1 MVCMLSFYKAYRFLC
16 RIFIFKIGTQEVNHL
31 NIKEQLYN
39 LIFEALKE
47 AISAGE
53 LPEAEYPVIKIEY
66 PKEAKFGDYS
76 TPVALESARL
86 IKRSPLEIGEILKKH
101 LLKIDGLIGEIE
113 IVKPGFINIFISLS
127 YLKKITLDIIVKGE
141 EYGRRVKQN
150 PLKYNIEFV
159 SANPTGPLNV
169 VSARAAAIGDTI
181 SNLVEANGDYVDR
194 EFYVNDFGNQVN
206 LLGQS
211 VLSRIRELRGESTA
225 FPDDGYHG
233 GYIKDIAEWIIQN
246 HAPEFDALA
255 DEEGRVEFSASKAVE
270 YNVASQQR
278 DLSSFNV
285 NFKTWFRESTLH
297 KEGDVDKA
305 YRKLESGDFIFT
317 EDNKKFFRSTQFGD
331 DKDRVVVRDD
341 GRPTYLMA
349 DITYHY
355 DKIKRGYDR
364 IIDIWGPDHHGY
376 IARLSGAVQALGL
389 EKEKFRV
396 LISQQVN
403 LIMDGESVKMSKRLG
418 NFSTMKEL
426 IDEIGVDVSRYFFI
440 MRSLDSHLD
449 FDLSLAKKNSSE
461 NPVFYLQYA
470 HARICS
476 IFREAEKRGI
486 NSDVSDFNIEYLDN
500 KEAITLMKQMAKF
513 PEEIID
519 AAENFEP
526 HKIATFLMRLAQSYH
541 RFYTEHRILSDDPGN
556 TQASLALCRSIV
568 IVLKNGLKILGVSA
582 PEIM

>member
-1 MVCMLSFYKAYRFLC
+1 M
-16 RIFIFKIGTQEVNHL
+16 
-31 NIKEQLYN
+31 NIKEQLYS
-39 LIFEALKE
+39 LINSALKD
-47 AISAGE
+47 AVSNGE
-53 LPEAEYPVIKIEY
+53 LPDTDYPAIKIEY

-76 TPVALESARL
+76 TPIALESAKL
-86 IKRSPLEIGEILKKH
+86 IKRSPLEIGEILKKY
-101 LLKIDGLIGEIE
+101 LSKGNDIIGEIE
-113 IVKPGFINIFISLS
+113 IVKPGFINFFISLG
-127 YLKKITLDIIVKGE
+127 YLKKMTLHIIESGDMF
-141 EYGRRVKQN
+141 GRRTKQN

-181 SNLVEANGDYVDR
+181 ANLVEANGDFIDR

-211 VLSRIRELRGESTA
+211 VLSRILEIRGEATV
-225 FPDDGYHG
+225 FPEDGYHG
-233 GYIKDIAEWIIQN
+233 EYIRDIAAYIIQE
-246 HAPEFDALA
+246 HS
-255 DEEGRVEFSASKAVE
+255 VELGKLSSDDDKISFCSKKAIE
-270 YNVASQQR
+270 YNVSGQQR
-278 DLSSFNV
+278 DLSAFNV
-285 NFKTWFRESTLH
+285 NFRTWFRESTLH
-297 KEGDVDKA
+297 ERGEVEKA
-305 YRKLESGDFIFT
+305 YHKLESGNFIYS
-317 EDNKKFFRSTQFGD
+317 EDNKKIFKSTEFGD

-349 DITYHY
+349 DISYHF
-355 DKIKRGYDR
+355 DKIMRGYDR

-376 IARLSGAVQALGL
+376 IARLSGAVQALGF

-396 LISQQVN
+396 LIAQQVN

-418 NFSTMKEL
+418 NFSTMREL

-476 IFREAEKRGI
+476 IFREAEKREI
-486 NSDVSDFNIEYLDN
+486 KYNLSDFNLDYLDN
-500 KEAITLMKQMAKF
+500 REAVTLMKLMAKF

-541 RFYTEHRILSDDPGN
+541 RYYTEHRILSDDLDN
-556 TQASLALCRSIV
+556 TNAALALCKAIV

-582 PEIM
+582 PELM

>member
-1 MVCMLSFYKAYRFLC
+1 M
-16 RIFIFKIGTQEVNHL
+16 
-31 NIKEQLYN
+31 NIKEQLYSIIN
-39 LIFEALKE
+39 NALRD
-47 AISAGE
+47 AVNAGE

-66 PKEAKFGDYS
+66 PKDAKFGDYS
-76 TPVALESARL
+76 TPIALESAKL
-86 IKRSPLEIGEILKKH
+86 IKRSPLDIGEIFKKY
-101 LLKIDGLIGEIE
+101 LMNNVEIIGEIE
-113 IVKPGFINIFISLS
+113 IVKPGFINIFISS
-127 YLKKITLDIIVKGE
+127 HYLKKMMLHIIKSGE
-141 EYGRRVKQN
+141 EYGKRKKTV

-211 VLSRIRELRGESTA
+211 VLSRIHESKGEETA
-225 FPDDGYHG
+225 FPEDGYHG
-233 GYIKDIAEWIIQN
+233 EYIKDIANWIIEN
-246 HAPEFDALA
+246 HDHELQRLSA
-255 DEEGRVEFSASKAVE
+255 EEEKVKFCSMKAVE
-270 YNVASQQR
+270 FNVSGQQR

-285 NFKTWFRESTLH
+285 NFKRWFRESTLH
-297 KEGDVDKA
+297 ENGEVEKA
-305 YRKLESGDFIFT
+305 YHKLENGKYIYSDS
-317 EDNKKFFRSTQFGD
+317 ENKKIFRSTDFGD

-349 DITYHY
+349 DISYHY
-355 DKIKRGYDR
+355 DKITRGYDR

-376 IARLSGAVQALGL
+376 IARLSGAVQALGY

-396 LISQQVN
+396 LIAQQVN

-418 NFSTMKEL
+418 NFSTMREL
-426 IDEIGVDVSRYFFI
+426 IEEIGVDVSRYFFI

-476 IFREAEKRGI
+476 IFREAEKRGVQY
-486 NSDVSDFNIEYLDN
+486 DLSDFKIECLDN
-500 KEAITLMKQMAKF
+500 KEGVTLMKQMAKF

-526 HKIATFLMRLAQSYH
+526 HKIATYLMRLAQSYH
-541 RFYTEHRILSDDPGN
+541 RYYTEHRILSDDQDN
-556 TQASLALCRSIV
+556 TNAALALCKAIV
-568 IVLKNGLKILGVSA
+568 VVMKNGLKILGVSA
-582 PEIM
+582 PEVM

>member
-1 MVCMLSFYKAYRFLC
+1 
-16 RIFIFKIGTQEVNHL
+16 L
-31 NIKEQLYN
+31 NIKEQLYI
-39 LIFEALKE
+39 LINTAIKD

-53 LPEAEYPVIKIEY
+53 LPEADYPDVKIEY

-76 TPVALESARL
+76 TPVALESARI
-86 IKRSPLEIGEILKKH
+86 IKRSPFEIGEIIKKY
-101 LLKIDGLIGEIE
+101 LIKNDELIE
-113 IVKPGFINIFISLS
+113 NIEVVKPGFVNIFVSLG
-127 YLKKITLDIIVKGE
+127 YLKKFVSYIIESGE
-141 EYGRRVKQN
+141 QFGKRNKQE
-150 PLKYNIEFV
+150 PVKYNIEFV

-181 SNLVEANGDYVDR
+181 SNLIEANGDLVDR
-194 EFYVNDFGNQVN
+194 EFYVNDYGNQVH
-206 LLGQS
+206 LLGLS
-211 VLSRIRELRGESTA
+211 VLSRVRELKKEETV

-233 GYIKDIAEWIIQN
+233 EYIKDIAAWIIKN
-246 HAPEFDALA
+246 FD
-255 DEEGRVEFSASKAVE
+255 DELSAFKEDEDRISFCSRKAVE
-270 YNVASQQR
+270 YNVSGQQR
-278 DLSSFNV
+278 DLSAFNV
-285 NFKTWFRESTLH
+285 NFKNWFRESTLH
-297 KEGDVDKA
+297 EKGEVEKA
-305 YRKLESGDFIFT
+305 LNRLEDSKYIYEEDGKKL
-317 EDNKKFFRSTQFGD
+317 FRSTEFGD

-341 GRPTYLMA
+341 DRPTYLMA
-349 DITYHY
+349 DISYHY
-355 DKIKRGYDR
+355 DKIMRGYDR

-376 IARLSGAVQALGL
+376 IARLSGAVEALGL
-389 EKEKFRV
+389 EKGKFTV
-396 LISQQVN
+396 LLAQQVN

-418 NFSTMKEL
+418 NFSTMREL

-486 NSDVSDFNIEYLDN
+486 DYSTGDFNIKYLDN
-500 KEAITLMKQMAKF
+500 KEAVTLMKQMAKF

-519 AAENFEP
+519 AAESFEP

-541 RFYTEHRILSDDPGN
+541 RYYTEHRILSDDQDN
-556 TQASLALCRSIV
+556 TNASLALCRAIV

-582 PEIM
+582 PEAM